1 MFPVEGVGFVG
12 EVTDELLGLGI
23 DGEGDAE
30 AGVDVLEAVG
40 GEVFAHTGEGFGDR
54 GVVLE
59 GGIDLLRVGGF
70 AEVEGMGAVVG
81 EGGGEMAVFGAV
93 EGALLAGEA
102 GIDPVVDVV
111 LAAFEFFDLLAV
123 LVFHDAAGSVTAG
136 KGAAFVF
143 DDVADVD
150 AFVFVHALLPIETF
164 GGEAADFEEDGGR
177 FGVEVEDLCVGGV
190 AVIVV
195 AEAAAEGEGA
205 LRELHRVAQGPAADV
220 ELVWSLVAEVAV
232 AIGGLPVPVVVELL
246 AHDRHDLAG
255 SGPDIVVHAFRGLL
269 CFADFADRL
278 AWFVAEATGEGEF
291 AEVTFLEPG
300 EGFFPACFGAALEA
314 VGDDYPVVPLTV
326 GEFTAFPDVVG
337 DGLFDVDVL
346 AVRGGGE
353 GDESV
358 GVVASGDGDG
368 IDVLAF
374 TELAVVGEGFDL
386 DVVLRERFLFARQ
399 LGGVDVAEGGE
410 GGAGVGFDGVD
421 VGTTA
426 AFDADHGDT
435 EFSIGSDGGGM
446 GGEEGPSSGED
457 GGAKEVAAFHE
468 FVEWCATCS

>member
-81 EGGGEMAVFGAV
+81 EGGGEMAIFGSV

-150 AFVFVHALLPIETF
+150 A
-164 GGEAADFEEDGGR
+164 
-177 FGVEVEDLCVGGV
+177 
-190 AVIVV
+190 
-195 AEAAAEGEGA
+195 
-205 LRELHRVAQGPAADV
+205 
-220 ELVWSLVAEVAV
+220 
-232 AIGGLPVPVVVELL
+232 
-246 AHDRHDLAG
+246 
-255 SGPDIVVHAFRGLL
+255 
-269 CFADFADRL
+269 
-278 AWFVAEATGEGEF
+278 
-291 AEVTFLEPG
+291 
-300 EGFFPACFGAALEA
+300 
-314 VGDDYPVVPLTV
+314 
-326 GEFTAFPDVVG
+326 
-337 DGLFDVDVL
+337 
-346 AVRGGGE
+346 
-353 GDESV
+353 
-358 GVVASGDGDG
+358 
-368 IDVLAF
+368 
-374 TELAVVGEGFDL
+374 
-386 DVVLRERFLFARQ
+386 
-399 LGGVDVAEGGE
+399 
-410 GGAGVGFDGVD
+410 GVGFDGVD
-421 VGTTA
+421 VGTTV

-457 GGAKEVAAFHE
+457 GGAEEVSAVHE
-468 FVEWCATCS
+468 FVEWCATCSWRKTSWHSRVRRSRWCRGGGGRGGGR